1 MRESAGG
8 AFVLCY
14 GLGAVV
20 GTTEGEGCVVDGLFD
35 FTVTVRMPDLGV
47 GALLAMYWVVSRTS

>member
-1 MRESAGG
+1 MRESAGE
-8 AFVLCY
+8 AFVLSY

-20 GTTEGEGCVVDGLFD
+20 GTTEGEGCVGDGLFD
-35 FTVTVRMPDLGV
+35 FTVTVRMPDCGA